1 MPIEISERVAFLRKI
16 HLFYGLDDEALTRLA
31 QEVEELSVPQGEVIV
46 KQDSLA
52 DQFYMIYDGHVRI
65 VRKQDGKEV
74 QLVQLVKDDYFGEM
88 ALVSNRRRSATA
100 TALKDTSLLILSRD
114 DFRRLFRERRDL
126 SYNLA
131 VALQSRRLAQQLR
144 FKWLRAD
151 EVVYFLARK
160 HWIALFPK
168 ILIPFMILFAS
179 AGFGF
184 AYFKVIPHFIVAFA
198 AVGLTL
204 AALGWLGW
212 IILDWGNDYYVV
224 TNRRVVWLEKVIG
237 IYDSRQESPLHM
249 IVSVGVEMSQLGR
262 ILDYGNVIVRTYVGR
277 LDFAAVN
284 HPQQAAKMVNEYWDR
299 TKQAA
304 VATEKT
310 AMKNAIRSR
319 LGLETVSEHEPESE
333 SVAAAGPTPKPKG
346 RAILKILGANTLKM
360 RYETDEGIVYRKHW
374 MALFLSAWIS
384 ALGTLVFL
392 GFFFSRLYQLYFDP
406 ERSLF
411 FKTGARVDAI
421 ALLCLGGMILFFGG
435 FLFRFLD
442 WSNDKFEITDNQII
456 DIDRKPLGT
465 ETRNAAQLEDILGT
479 KYERKGLLGNLFNYG
494 YVYITVGGSKLIFE
508 DVRDPAGVQA
518 DINRRREARVAKK
531 TQAAVA
537 IERERMADWLV
548 AYHRNAEEFRAAE
561 EEKRNHTN
569 GAA

>member
-16 HLFYGLDDEALTRLA
+16 HLFYGLDDEELTHLA

-284 HPQQAAKMVNEYWDR
+284 HPQ
-299 TKQAA
+299 
-304 VATEKT
+304 
-310 AMKNAIRSR
+310 
-319 LGLETVSEHEPESE
+319 
-333 SVAAAGPTPKPKG
+333 
-346 RAILKILGANTLKM
+346 
-360 RYETDEGIVYRKHW
+360 
-374 MALFLSAWIS
+374 
-384 ALGTLVFL
+384 
-392 GFFFSRLYQLYFDP
+392 
-406 ERSLF
+406 
-411 FKTGARVDAI
+411 
-421 ALLCLGGMILFFGG
+421 
-435 FLFRFLD
+435 
-442 WSNDKFEITDNQII
+442 
-456 DIDRKPLGT
+456 
-465 ETRNAAQLEDILGT
+465 
-479 KYERKGLLGNLFNYG
+479 
-494 YVYITVGGSKLIFE
+494 
-508 DVRDPAGVQA
+508 
-518 DINRRREARVAKK
+518 
-531 TQAAVA
+531 
-537 IERERMADWLV
+537 
-548 AYHRNAEEFRAAE
+548 
-561 EEKRNHTN
+561 
-569 GAA
+569 